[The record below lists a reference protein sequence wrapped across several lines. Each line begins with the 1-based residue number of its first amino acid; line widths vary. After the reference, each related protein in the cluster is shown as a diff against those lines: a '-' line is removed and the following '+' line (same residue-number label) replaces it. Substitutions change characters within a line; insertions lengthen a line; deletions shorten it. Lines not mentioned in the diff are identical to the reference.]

1 MNSLFVSS
9 IKDILCICVEQ
20 TPILNNSS
28 KKIAKEGILKESD
41 ENILRFLLTGNTD
54 KKTIHKKKIEESL
67 DDLNEELRDVI
78 VNEIGKVVPLK
89 EDTMEDIYNLSQN
102 YYKVHGKTEEAKK
115 FFTHLMSIEKAGNMQ
130 RPEAKEK
137 LDSLYKMA
145 NNLKEPQLKKVGKYI
160 SNKLD
165 RHAHDVDI
173 GNYIRAATHFLNK
186 AVKKKDYVGM
196 VKNIGKLSYA
206 DSIDRLKKMGD
217 ETGAT
222 GIASKLGFR
231 GGKDAV
237 AGGIGAIVLAS
248 ILAYGSYK
256 LYQRYK
262 ANAANRCA
270 KLTGE
275 AKNKCFEKLIMAAK
289 VVRQNDLKRSIGA
302 CDKSSDP
309 NKCKKLVMQKIKDI
323 RESTTIK
330 KEVLLS
336 EDKDLAAN
344 FIATSFIFIYIIGMS
359 YNLYKAF
366 RDDKI
371 RRMCKNKKNAE
382 LEDCKKI
389 VEKLSLQNRINYL
402 KKNKEKCRKDKDS
415 EKCYREIL
423 NKIVELEAK
432 LKKIG
437 H

>member
-1 MNSLFVSS
+1 MNSLFVNS

-20 TPILNNSS
+20 TPTLNNSS

-67 DDLNEELRDVI
+67 SDLNEELRDVI
-78 VNEIGKVVPLK
+78 VNEIVKVIPLK
-89 EDTMEDIYNLSQN
+89 EDAMEDIYNFAKD
-102 YYKVHGKTEEAKK
+102 YYKVHGKTEEAEK
-115 FFTHLMSIEKAGNMQ
+115 FFNHLMSIEKAGNMQ

-137 LDSLYKMA
+137 LNSLYKMVK
-145 NNLKEPQLKKVGKYI
+145 NLKEPQLKKVGKYI

-165 RHAHDVDI
+165 RHAHNVDM
-173 GNYIRAATHFLNK
+173 GNSIRGAIHFSMKAA
-186 AVKKKDYVGM
+186 KKRDHVGM
-196 VKNIGKLSYA
+196 AKNIAKFYA
-206 DSIDRLKKMGD
+206 YDSIAKLKKVGD
-217 ETGAT
+217 VTGAT

-237 AGGIGAIVLAS
+237 AGGIGAVVLAS

-275 AKNKCFEKLIMAAK
+275 AKNKCFEDLINAAK
-289 VVRQNDLKRSIGA
+289 VVQQNDLKRSIGA

-309 NKCKKLVMQKIKDI
+309 HKCKKLVMQKIKSI
-323 RESTTIK
+323 NESETLQSEGLLGIYILHIVLRGSYALYKHVK
-330 KEVLLS
+330 KEHMNYVCRS
-336 EDKDLAAN
+336 K
-344 FIATSFIFIYIIGMS
+344 
-359 YNLYKAF
+359 
-366 RDDKI
+366 
-371 RRMCKNKKNAE
+371 KNKE
-382 LEDCKKI
+382 LEKCKKHADRKATI
-389 VEKLSLQNRINYL
+389 ERINYL
-402 KKNKEKCRKDKDS
+402 KKNRKKCREDKDS

-432 LKKIG
+432 LKKFG
-437 H
+437 Y